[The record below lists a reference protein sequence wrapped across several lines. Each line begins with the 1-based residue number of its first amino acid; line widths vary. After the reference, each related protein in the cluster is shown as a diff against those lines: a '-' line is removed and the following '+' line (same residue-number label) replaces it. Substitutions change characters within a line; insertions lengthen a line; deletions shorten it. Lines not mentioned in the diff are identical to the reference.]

1 MTNRLMA
8 NRLSSE
14 RGTTLIETMI
24 ALCVLLVVMGGLMT
38 ISAMS
43 STTTENNGHL
53 AARTTEDAQDK
64 MEQLL
69 VLAYTDTGTDT
80 TVFPAASTGGTD
92 LAIGGSSNP
101 AAPVAGYV
109 DWLAADGSWRGGGV
123 SSIGMPRELKT
134 MHAVLPMG
142 ARAASRH
149 AGAWRITG
157 CVFAG
162 AAPTTP
168 KPNVTPVGSDVV
180 PPEATHAA
188 PFQVSM

>member
-1 MTNRLMA
+1 MMNRLT
-8 NRLSSE
+8 SE

-24 ALCVLLVVMGGLMT
+24 ALCVLLVVMGGLIT

-69 VLAYTDTGTDT
+69 VLAYTDATTDT
-80 TVFPAASTGGTD
+80 TVFPAGAGGTG
-92 LAIGGSSNP
+92 LSIGGSTNP

-123 SSIGMPRELKT
+123 APPADWFYERVWQVSNFTPNVKQVTVTVTTRWAFNK
-134 MHAVLPMG
+134 AK
-142 ARAASRH
+142 
-149 AGAWRITG
+149 
-157 CVFAG
+157 
-162 AAPTTP
+162 APTST
-168 KPNVTPVGSDVV
+168 VV
-180 PPEATHAA
+180 ALKSSQ
-188 PFQVSM
+188 F